1 MISAR
6 HSNLETELKTCAVS
20 IFFAQLFKDDGRAE
34 HPNEMKSSEGAQKIA
49 ISVGNSSG
57 RYINVPR
64 YFTSQTAVIFAL
76 SKKWKVAHID
86 GYAALSIYH
95 TEHNPCS
102 MLRPP
107 TCRAFVQVTRTIYLY
122 LQARKAAR
130 TLYVDMHHKFLM
142 HGPARIHCHWWRV
155 G

>member
-6 HSNLETELKTCAVS
+6 HSNLETERKTCEVS

-34 HPNEMKSSEGAQKIA
+34 HPNEMESSEGAQKIS

-57 RYINVPR
+57 RSINVPS
-64 YFTSQTAVIFAL
+64 YAKSQAAVIVTL
-76 SKKWKVAHID
+76 SKKLNVAHID

-95 TEHNPCS
+95 RENNPCS

-107 TCRAFVQVTRTIYLY
+107 TCRAFVKVTCTLYLN

-130 TLYVDMHHKFLM
+130 TLC
-142 HGPARIHCHWWRV
+142 G
-155 G
+155 